1 MNLAK
6 TFQYLEPKTS
16 RNLLVLFIT
25 GLSFWISLTLLVPTL
40 PTYIA
45 DVGGTKR
52 DVGLV
57 MGSFAI
63 GLLACRSWL
72 GKLADQR
79 GRKIVLILGAI
90 VAAIAPLGYLAVDSI
105 PLLIVTRAFH
115 GISIAAFTT
124 GYSALVV
131 DLSPAKHRGELIGYM
146 SLAVPIGMALGP
158 ALGSFLQEYG
168 GYQALFL
175 VSSLAGMLA
184 LILAN
189 LVREDQGSGEDLLA
203 NSPVFPRHL
212 RDFWELLTAPP
223 LLVITLILFLVGSLF
238 GGLVTFL
245 PLYIRESQLQISA
258 GLFYTCAALASFT
271 GRILSGRASDLYG
284 RGIFVTGSL
293 VSYGLAML
301 ILATSQSEQGIILA
315 ALLEGTGG
323 GILIPLLMTLI
334 ADRSYPHE
342 RGKVFAICLG
352 GFDVGMALAGPILGF
367 LDINYQVMFGFASS
381 FALIALLIFFTTS
394 NPTVRSSSK
403 FALGLGKDR
412 YALDQSKPLELL

>member
-146 SLAVPIGMALGP
+146 SLAVPIGMALG
-158 ALGSFLQEYG
+158 L
-168 GYQALFL
+168 
-175 VSSLAGMLA
+175 SL
-184 LILAN
+184 I
-189 LVREDQGSGEDLLA
+189 
-203 NSPVFPRHL
+203 H
-212 RDFWELLTAPP
+212 
-223 LLVITLILFLVGSLF
+223 I
-238 GGLVTFL
+238 
-245 PLYIRESQLQISA
+245 
-258 GLFYTCAALASFT
+258 
-271 GRILSGRASDLYG
+271 
-284 RGIFVTGSL
+284 
-293 VSYGLAML
+293 
-301 ILATSQSEQGIILA
+301 
-315 ALLEGTGG
+315 
-323 GILIPLLMTLI
+323 
-334 ADRSYPHE
+334 
-342 RGKVFAICLG
+342 
-352 GFDVGMALAGPILGF
+352 
-367 LDINYQVMFGFASS
+367 
-381 FALIALLIFFTTS
+381 
-394 NPTVRSSSK
+394 
-403 FALGLGKDR
+403 
-412 YALDQSKPLELL
+412 